1 MDEPSEFWGLV
12 RSLLISKV
20 ARDSSVC
27 GKSPFFALF
36 GSFFVGEVR
45 VVDEFDLMAF
55 TLHPTTEVFE
65 CCRKVDLI
73 VDS

>member
-27 GKSPFFALF
+27 GKSPFFC
-36 GSFFVGEVR
+36 GVWQFFVGEER
-45 VVDEFDLMAF
+45 VVDG
-55 TLHPTTEVFE
+55 V
-65 CCRKVDLI
+65 
-73 VDS
+73 